1 MIKYKM
7 TMQKSFIWVGCVLL
21 SLVVQ
26 AGEWVCV
33 GADERLGGRMI
44 SAGYLRGK
52 IVLLDKRD
60 YGDVSKE
67 NRQALQELKTIWATY
82 KTKPFI
88 VLGSHTG
95 DSSAKRV
102 QAVIKKL
109 EITYPVYEGAAFEL
123 EGATDTNPI
132 QVYDST
138 GQVRLYSGKDLHT
151 ARGILGSAILA
162 TAVPMT
168 AKDYGQLL
176 DYEIE
181 NLPGRAYL
189 RMRDFRTRFPQDAE
203 RYEEA
208 WQRLSTDKTIL
219 RLAKLVDLARLVKD
233 RDHAD
238 AAAQKLTP
246 AILTKTIAKYEDL
259 KQHENEAIV
268 QEAKNA
274 IADITWA
281 SATLDS
287 KGGKKK

>member
-1 MIKYKM
+1 
-7 TMQKSFIWVGCVLL
+7 MQKCFILGFLSFLL
-21 SLVVQ
+21 SCTVQ
-26 AGEWVCV
+26 AGEWQNV
-33 GADERLGGRMI
+33 GAPNRMGGRMI

-52 IVLLDKRD
+52 IVLLDRRD

-67 NRQALQELKTIWATY
+67 NRQAMQELKSIWATY

-88 VLGSHTG
+88 LLGSDTG
-95 DSSAKRV
+95 DSSIKRV

-109 EITYPVYEGAAFEL
+109 EITYPVYQGAEFEL
-123 EGATDTNPI
+123 NDSIDTNPI
-132 QVYDST
+132 QIYDST
-138 GQVRLYSGKDLHT
+138 GSVQLYSGKDLHT
-151 ARGILGSAILA
+151 ARGILGSTILA

-189 RMRDFRTRFPQDAE
+189 RLRDFRTRFPQDSL

-208 WQRLSTDKTIL
+208 WQRLSADKTIL

-233 RDHAD
+233 RDRAD
-238 AAAQKLTP
+238 ATAQKLTP
-246 AILTKTIAKYEDL
+246 AILMKTIAKYEDL
-259 KQHENEAIV
+259 KQHENEFLA

-274 IADITWA
+274 IAEITWA
-281 SATLDS
+281 SATLDV
-287 KGGKKK
+287 KGGKK